1 MTVIELL
8 KDLGVFTILIAALG
22 WLAREIGKHLL
33 NKNIKIHELELN
45 QQLVKFKSELELIA
59 QKQNKLHDKRL
70 DVIHEFYGLL
80 SDFYINLDNLTRWKN
95 VTGKSDEDIEKDK
108 LDDAKRTYESG
119 HKFSIFYEKNKL
131 YFSTDTCLKIEG
143 INKILRE
150 CQYDLTIQYQWMNI
164 SVDMQMTQFEK
175 ARKKIRTKVP
185 ELKLELES
193 NFRKI
198 IGVE

>member
-8 KDLGVFTILIAALG
+8 KDLGIFSILIAGLG
-22 WLAREIGKHLL
+22 WIAREIGKHLL

-95 VTGKSDEDIEKDK
+95 VTGKSEEQIEKEK
-108 LDDAKRTYESG
+108 LDDVKNTYESG
-119 HKFSIFYEKNKL
+119 YKFSIFYEKNKL
-131 YFSTDTCLKIEG
+131 YFSTETCLKIEE

-175 ARKKIRTKVP
+175 AREKIRTKVP